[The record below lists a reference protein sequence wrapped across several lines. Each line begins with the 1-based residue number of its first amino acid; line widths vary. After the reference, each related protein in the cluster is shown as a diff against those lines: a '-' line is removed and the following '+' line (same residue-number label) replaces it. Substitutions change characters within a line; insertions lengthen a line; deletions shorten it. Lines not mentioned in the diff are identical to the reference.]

1 MQSGT
6 NRAEAAGA
14 NLNKG
19 KTQYFTYMSFP
30 DNVNEETFELNP
42 GKVKCFCSLFFF
54 LPTFFFY
61 PL

>member
-6 NRAEAAGA
+6 NRAEAAGV

-30 DNVNEETFELNP
+30 DNVNEETF
-42 GKVKCFCSLFFF
+42 
-54 LPTFFFY
+54 
-61 PL
+61 